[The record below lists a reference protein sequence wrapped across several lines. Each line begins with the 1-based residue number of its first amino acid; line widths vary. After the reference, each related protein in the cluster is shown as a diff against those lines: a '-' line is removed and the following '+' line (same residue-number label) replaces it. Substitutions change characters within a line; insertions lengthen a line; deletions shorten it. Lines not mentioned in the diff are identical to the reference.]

1 MIEINGVNKSFGSLK
16 ALDNI
21 VATIQEGSIFGL
33 VGTNGAGKSTLLR
46 ILSGVLKADTGSALI
61 DGEDVYEN
69 PSAKRKVC
77 FLSDTAYF
85 FPNATI
91 QTMED
96 YYAIVYPGFN
106 RERFDELTEK
116 FGLSKK
122 KKINSFSKGM
132 KKQVSV
138 LLGICTGT
146 KYLLCDETFDGLDP
160 VMRQAVKSIFALEL
174 MNRQF
179 TPVIASHS
187 LRELED
193 ICDHVGLLHQGGIL
207 LSKDLEDMKFH
218 IHKVQ
223 CVIPEPEKEEEL
235 LTELHV
241 LQHEKRGS
249 LLTVVARGT
258 RQEILMSIEDK
269 QPIFSEVL
277 PLTLE
282 EIFISE
288 TEVAGYD
295 IKNLVC

>member
-1 MIEINGVNKSFGSLK
+1 MIEVNGVNKSFGDIK

-21 VATIQEGSIFGL
+21 IATIQEGSIFGL

-46 ILSGVLKADTGSALI
+46 VISGVLRADSGMSLV
-61 DGEDVYEN
+61 DGEDIYEN
-69 PSAKRKVC
+69 PSAKEKIC

-85 FPNATI
+85 LPNATAKS
-91 QTMED
+91 MAD
-96 YYAIVYPGFN
+96 YYSLVYPGFE
-106 RERFDELTEK
+106 RERFAGLVEK
-116 FGLSKK
+116 FGLDMNR
-122 KKINSFSKGM
+122 KIHTFSKGM

-138 LLGICTGT
+138 LLGVCTGT

-160 VMRQAVKSIFALEL
+160 VMRQAVKSIFANEL
-174 MNRQF
+174 MMREF

-193 ICDHVGLLHQGGIL
+193 ICDHIGLLHKGGIL

-223 CVIPEPEKEEEL
+223 CVIQDPVMEERL

-241 LQHEKRGS
+241 LQHDKRGS
-249 LLTVVARGT
+249 LLTIVARGT
-258 RQEILMSIEDK
+258 KQEILMCIEEK
-269 QPIFSEVL
+269 KPLFSEVL

-295 IKNLVC
+295 IKNLVL

>member
-1 MIEINGVNKSFGSLK
+1 MIEINGVNKSFGALK

-46 ILSGVLKADTGSALI
+46 ILSGVLKADTGAALI
-61 DGEDVYEN
+61 DGQNVYEN
-69 PSAKRKVC
+69 PEAKAKVC

-96 YYAIVYPGFN
+96 YYTIVYLAFD
-106 RERFDELTEK
+106 RERFSELTEK
-116 FGLSKK
+116 FGLDKK
-122 KKINSFSKGM
+122 RRINTFSKGM

-138 LLGICTGT
+138 LLGVCTGT

-160 VMRQAVKSIFALEL
+160 VMRQAVKSIFAMEL
-174 MNRQF
+174 MNRRF

-193 ICDHVGLLHQGGIL
+193 ICDHVGLLHKGGIL
-207 LSKDLEDMKFH
+207 LSKDLEDMKLH

-223 CVIPEPEKEEEL
+223 CVIPDPVKEEEL

-241 LQHEKRGS
+241 LQHDKRGS

-295 IKNLVC
+295 VKNLIF